1 MFDLKQFIKYTNV
14 LQNKKKVLDLLFESF
29 INMAWQSVLLGSLTS
44 KIKGYHAYR
53 SGMKFG
59 DRLFCT
65 VEPESKQNDNA
76 IVVKSRND
84 DIVGHVP
91 ETLAKKL
98 FNFMRVNRQKLFIV
112 RLLATLDLPLQENG
126 SFEVV

>member
-1 MFDLKQFIKYTNV
+1 M
-14 LQNKKKVLDLLFESF
+14 KV
-29 INMAWQSVLLGSLTS
+29 
-44 KIKGYHAYR
+44 
-53 SGMKFG
+53 G

>member
-1 MFDLKQFIKYTNV
+1 M
-14 LQNKKKVLDLLFESF
+14 KV
-29 INMAWQSVLLGSLTS
+29 
-44 KIKGYHAYR
+44 
-53 SGMKFG
+53 G

-98 FNFMRVNRQKLFIV
+98 FNFMRVDRQKLFIA
-112 RLLATLDLPLQENG
+112 RLLATLDLPLKENG
-126 SFEVV
+126 LFEVV

>member
-1 MFDLKQFIKYTNV
+1 
-14 LQNKKKVLDLLFESF
+14 
-29 INMAWQSVLLGSLTS
+29 MAWQSVLLGSLTS

-53 SGMKFG
+53 SVMKVG

-98 FNFMRVNRQKLFIV
+98 FNFMRVDRQKLFIV
-112 RLLATLDLPLQENG
+112 RLLATLDLPLIENG
-126 SFEVV
+126 LFEVV

>member
-1 MFDLKQFIKYTNV
+1 M
-14 LQNKKKVLDLLFESF
+14 KV
-29 INMAWQSVLLGSLTS
+29 
-44 KIKGYHAYR
+44 
-53 SGMKFG
+53 G

-98 FNFMRVNRQKLFIV
+98 FNFMRVDRQ
-112 RLLATLDLPLQENG
+112 NY
-126 SFEVV
+126 S